1 MLCGEHPVARS
12 LERDEERVALGVD
25 LNTPAPGERVPQ
37 DAAMLC
43 KEVRIA
49 IAVLLKELRRALYV
63 REQEGDGP

>member
-1 MLCGEHPVARS
+1 
-12 LERDEERVALGVD
+12 LGVD

-37 DAAMLC
+37 DAAVLR